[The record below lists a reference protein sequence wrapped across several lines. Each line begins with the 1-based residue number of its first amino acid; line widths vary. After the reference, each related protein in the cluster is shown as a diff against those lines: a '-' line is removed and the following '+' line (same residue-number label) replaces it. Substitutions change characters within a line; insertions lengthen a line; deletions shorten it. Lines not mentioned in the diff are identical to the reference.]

1 MAKFNKMKQVG
12 QKLKQIGQKIW
23 GKLPGGK
30 KTKIALLL
38 VLLAVLLL
46 AFNRCGAKNAG
57 GTQEASYTEAPVER
71 RTIASS
77 LSGSGTLQPANSYTV
92 TTLLEGEI
100 LADYFEE
107 GDVIEKDAV
116 LYEMDSSDAAS
127 NIERAQISLRQAERN
142 YQDAQDK
149 AVVRSD
155 VAGEVAELNVK
166 VGDVVR
172 QGDQVAVIRDSATM
186 LLTVPFPADDA
197 KGFYVGESA
206 TVTLDGT
213 FEQISGKVDSI
224 SGSDIVGQGNMITRN
239 VTVAVANPGGIANT
253 QAATAS
259 VGGVQCAGGGTFEY
273 QAEQIVTAEAGGTVS
288 KLNVSE
294 GQQVNVDTVL
304 VTLSGS
310 DLTNQIQTASDNLRS
325 AQLSMENTQDQM
337 DNYTISSPISGTVV
351 SKEYKAGDTIEGS
364 KTLCTIYDLSY
375 LEMTLNVDELDV
387 SQVEV
392 GQTAQIT
399 AEAVEGKT
407 YTGTVTKVSVAGTTN
422 NGVTSYPVTIQLTEF
437 DGLLPGMNVEAE
449 IVLESAEN
457 TLAVPNAAV
466 ERGDVVLVTKDSPS
480 AVNAVEGREAPEG
493 YVYVPVTTGVSDDDY
508 IAITSGLAEG
518 DTVAY
523 IPASGGGDS
532 MMMPGGMDGGMGGD
546 PGGGPGGGAGGGGP
560 R

>member
-1 MAKFNKMKQVG
+1 MAKFNKLKQVG
-12 QKLKQIGQKIW
+12 QKLKQAAQKIW

-30 KTKIALLL
+30 KMKIALLVAL
-38 VLLAVLLL
+38 GIVLLL
-46 AFNRCGAKNAG
+46 LLGRCGGDGANAP
-57 GTQEASYTEAPVER
+57 QEVSYAEAPVER
-71 RTIASS
+71 RTIESA

-100 LADYFEE
+100 MADYFEE

-142 YQDAQDK
+142 YSDAQDM
-149 AVVRSD
+149 AAVRSD
-155 VAGEVAELNVK
+155 VSGEVAELSVK

-197 KGFYVGESA
+197 KGFYVGQAA

-224 SGSDIVGQGNMITRN
+224 SGSDTVGQGNMITRN
-239 VTVAVANPGGIANT
+239 VTVAVSNPGGIANT

-259 VGGVQCAGGGTFEY
+259 VGGVQCAGSGTFAY
-273 QAEQIVTAEAGGTVS
+273 KAEQIVTAEAGGTVS

-294 GQQVNVDTVL
+294 GQQVKADTLL

-310 DLTNQIQTASDNLRS
+310 DLTNQIQTAADNLRS

-337 DNYTISSPISGTVV
+337 DDYAISSPISGTVV
-351 SKEYKAGDTIEGS
+351 SKEYKAGDTIESG
-364 KTLCTIYDLSY
+364 KNLCTIYDLSY

-399 AEAVEGKT
+399 ADAVEGKT

-422 NGVTSYPVTIQLTEF
+422 NGVTSYPVTIQLTEY

-449 IVLESAEN
+449 IVLATAED
-457 TLAVPNAAV
+457 TLAVPSGAV
-466 ERGDVVLVTKDSPS
+466 SRGDVVLVTEDSPS
-480 AVNAVEGREAPEG
+480 AVNAVEEREAPDG
-493 YVYVPVTTGVSDDDY
+493 YVYVPVTTGVSDNDY

-523 IPASGGGDS
+523 LPASGGGDS
-532 MMMPGGMDGGMGGD
+532 MMMPGGPGS
-546 PGGGPGGGAGGGGP
+546 PGGAPPGGGGP
-560 R
+560 Q

>member
-1 MAKFNKMKQVG
+1 MAKFNKLKQVG
-12 QKLKQIGQKIW
+12 AKLKQIGQKIW
-23 GKLPGGK
+23 GRLPGGK
-30 KTKIALLL
+30 KTKIALLA
-38 VLLAVLLL
+38 VLGVVLLL
-46 AFNRCGAKNAG
+46 LLSRCGGGGAG
-57 GTQEASYTEAPVER
+57 TPQEAAYVEVPVER
-71 RTIASS
+71 RTIESS

-107 GDVIEKDAV
+107 GDVIAKDAV
-116 LYEMDSSDAAS
+116 LYEMDSSDAAG
-127 NIERAQISLRQAERN
+127 NIERAELSLRQAERN

-149 AVVRSD
+149 AKVRSD
-155 VAGEVAELNVK
+155 VAGEVAELSVK
-166 VGDVVR
+166 MGDVLR

-186 LLTVPFPADDA
+186 LLTVPFPVDDA
-197 KGFYVGESA
+197 KGFYVGEAA

-213 FEQISGKVDSI
+213 FEQLSGKVESI

-239 VTVAVANPGGIANT
+239 VKIAVTNPGGLANT

-294 GQQVNVDTVL
+294 GEKIKADTVL

-310 DLTNQIQTASDNLRS
+310 ELENQIQTAADNLRS

-351 SKEYKAGDTIEGS
+351 SKEYKAGDTTADN

-387 SQVEV
+387 SEVKV
-392 GQTAQIT
+392 GQTAAIT

-422 NGVTSYPVTIQLTEF
+422 NGVTSYPVTIQLTEY
-437 DGLLPGMNVEAE
+437 DGLLPGMNAEAT
-449 IVLESAEN
+449 IVLAGAED
-457 TLAVPNAAV
+457 TLAVPTGAV
-466 ERGDVVLVTKDSPS
+466 SRGDVVLVTEESPS
-480 AVNAVEGREAPEG
+480 AVNAIADREAPEG
-493 YVYVPVTTGVSDDDY
+493 YVYVPVVTGVSDDSY

-523 IPASGGGDS
+523 QPSGGG
-532 MMMPGGMDGGMGGD
+532 MMMQGGMAVSVSGPEGAPPDGGH
-546 PGGGPGGGAGGGGP
+546 GGGGP
-560 R
+560 H

>member
-1 MAKFNKMKQVG
+1 MAKFNRLKQVG
-12 QKLKQIGQKIW
+12 AKLKQIGQKIW
-23 GKLPGGK
+23 GRLPGGK
-30 KTKIALLL
+30 KTKIALLA
-38 VLLAVLLL
+38 VLGIVLLL
-46 AFNRCGAKNAG
+46 LLSRCGGGGAG
-57 GTQEASYTEAPVER
+57 APQEAAYVEVPVER
-71 RTIASS
+71 RTIASD

-107 GDVIEKDAV
+107 GDVIAKDAV
-116 LYEMDSSDAAS
+116 LYEMDSSDATG
-127 NIERAQISLRQAERN
+127 NLERAELSLRQAERN

-149 AVVRSD
+149 AKVRSD
-155 VAGEVAELNVK
+155 VAGEVAELSVK
-166 VGDVVR
+166 VGDVLR

-197 KGFYVGESA
+197 KGFYVGEAA

-213 FEQISGKVDSI
+213 FEQLAGKVESI

-239 VTVAVANPGGIANT
+239 VKIAVSNPGGLANT

-294 GQQVNVDTVL
+294 GEKIKADTVL

-310 DLTNQIQTASDNLRS
+310 ELENQIQSAADNLRS

-351 SKEYKAGDTIEGS
+351 SKEYKAGDKTADN

-387 SQVEV
+387 SQVKV
-392 GQTAQIT
+392 GQTAEIT

-422 NGVTSYPVTIQLTEF
+422 NGVTSYPVTIQLTEY
-437 DGLLPGMNVEAE
+437 DGLLPGMNAEAT
-449 IVLESAEN
+449 IMLASAED
-457 TLAVPNAAV
+457 TLAVPTGAV
-466 ERGDVVLVTKDSPS
+466 SRGDVVLVTKDSPS
-480 AVNAVEGREAPEG
+480 AVNAIADREAPEG
-493 YVYVPVTTGVSDDDY
+493 YVYVPVVTGVSDDSY

-523 IPASGGGDS
+523 QPSGGG
-532 MMMPGGMDGGMGGD
+532 MMMQGGMGGGPEGGAPPD
-546 PGGGPGGGAGGGGP
+546 GGPGGGGP
-560 R
+560 H